1 MLDVFRRELPSWGS
15 RPAAPGLLI
24 AWKVPGVQNSSL
36 FCQQELEMYDTCK
49 RRIAECDEQL
59 QDHLASFAD
68 TVPPPGKEDL
78 PPKKKRSKTR
88 INPTSISPM
97 NYSAS
102 LEWI

>member
-1 MLDVFRRELPSWGS
+1 LLDVFRRELPSWGS
-15 RPAAPGLLI
+15 RQAAPGLLK

-36 FCQQELEMYDTCK
+36 FYQRELEMYDNYK

-59 QDHLASFAD
+59 QNHLARFAD

-78 PPKKKRSKTR
+78 PPKKRKKQNR

>member
-36 FCQQELEMYDTCK
+36 FCQRELEMYDTYK

-78 PPKKKRSKTR
+78 PPKKKKKQNR